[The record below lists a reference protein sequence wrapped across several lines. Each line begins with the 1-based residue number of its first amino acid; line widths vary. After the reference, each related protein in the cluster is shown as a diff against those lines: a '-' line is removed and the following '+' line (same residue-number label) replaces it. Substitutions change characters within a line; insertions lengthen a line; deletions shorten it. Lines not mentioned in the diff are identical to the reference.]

1 MLSRF
6 SWAIVLYCLAI
17 GTPALAQ
24 NIDTR
29 PDSTG
34 GTVGSLRPGPSST
47 FSSFGQ
53 TFEVPVGQT
62 GVQSFS
68 ITTATVPAS
77 LTFRGYL
84 MRWDTVNTR
93 AIGPVLYESS
103 DVNTTGATA
112 QDVTF
117 TIPGSVAVTPGQTYV
132 IFLSAV
138 NSTGPD
144 AGNLR
149 RTNSDVIPSGRI
161 SVQATAS
168 PADWTGQSWQQFP
181 PAVDLAVTVNFTPA
195 AAPVPTMSEWAMI
208 LLGTILAGGAALYIQ
223 RRRQFV

>member
-6 SWAIVLYCLAI
+6 SWAIVLFCFAFA
-17 GTPALAQ
+17 TPALAQ

-29 PDSTG
+29 PNSNG
-34 GTVGSLRPGPSST
+34 GTVGSFRPGPSAA

-68 ITTATVPAS
+68 IRTANVPAS

-84 MRWDTVNTR
+84 MPWDPATTR
-93 AIGPVLYESS
+93 AIGPVLYESN

-117 TIPGSVAVTPGQTYV
+117 TIPGSVPVTPGQTYV

-138 NSTGPD
+138 NSTGPE
-144 AGNLR
+144 AGNLW
-149 RTNSDVIPSGRI
+149 RTTSDVIPNGRV

-168 PADWTGQSWQQFP
+168 PADWTGQPWQQFP
-181 PAVDLAVTVNFTPA
+181 QTTDLAVTVNFTAA